1 MNQNNDITLPRPS
14 RQPSYSQDTDGNLVR
29 REPMVWNLRHG
40 STTEESMD
48 MDVDEVPVRVP
59 VPTRQNGTTFTAP
72 PDPDDGWTWDS
83 FAPRVLLAEY
93 VQQLPSKGVTAQVL
107 LGWFKNPDPVTHP
120 AWAAYARRYASELT
134 EFENAQNENN

>member
-14 RQPSYSQDTDGNLVR
+14 RQPSYSTDSDGNLVR
-29 REPMVWNLRHG
+29 REPMVWNLQLG

-48 MDVDEVPVRVP
+48 VDEVPARVP
-59 VPTRQNGTTFTAP
+59 LPTRQNGATFTAP
-72 PDPDDGWTWDS
+72 PDQRDGWTWDS
-83 FAPRVLLAEY
+83 FAPRFLLAEY

-120 AWAAYARRYASELT
+120 AWADYARRYASELT
-134 EFENAQNENN
+134 EFENAQNETN